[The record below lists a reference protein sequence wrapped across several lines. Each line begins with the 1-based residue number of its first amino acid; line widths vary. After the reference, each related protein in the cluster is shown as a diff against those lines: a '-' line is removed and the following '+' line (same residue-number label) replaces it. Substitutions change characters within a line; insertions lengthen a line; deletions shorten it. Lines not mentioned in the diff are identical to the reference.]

1 MDLRRWLWN
10 EKGNVLLFTIV
21 LVVPLMII
29 FGGLALDLA
38 HLGTADNELQ
48 RSLDAAALAGAGKL
62 GYNSSVWDA
71 ARLSAQSY
79 ALLNPVRLAWDT
91 GYAANRDSASVN
103 LTLNGTGTT
112 GNAPN
117 GHIVLG
123 HWDGAGFTPYPA
135 AAENTVNAVLCRY
148 QTTIP
153 MTFLG
158 LLGFATLPVSGQSI
172 AWATQPVTP
181 PVNECVFPIALSSCF
196 FGGST
201 SAGCG
206 ATVTFIS
213 SSGGSAVGGN
223 TAAWASIVPGQ
234 GANDANILAQVKA
247 AAGGACSGAGLSTGD
262 SEPTNNGQ
270 LNNVVNWLMGNDPNA
285 FPAKYAASQ
294 QLVVKKADGTD
305 AYRGKGWEVY
315 VPVIDTGA
323 GCPPGAING
332 SLPIVGWTRF
342 VITQVQGKNGQCAV
356 ANHWSGNPW
365 DEHCFDTKNGTATNL
380 PPGWSG
386 QTGLFGYYDC
396 QYSPAPPS
404 TTAGPITATA
414 RLRLV
419 Q

>member
-1 MDLRRWLWN
+1 MMNLRRWLWN
-10 EKGNVLLFTIV
+10 EKGNVLLFTTA

-38 HLGTADNELQ
+38 HLGTADDELQ

-62 GYNSSVWDA
+62 GFDSTVFPA
-71 ARLSAQSY
+71 ARASAQNY
-79 ALLNPVRLAWDT
+79 ALLNPIRTPPYPPSATADPTW
-91 GYAANRDSASVN
+91 ASVN
-103 LTLNGTGTT
+103 LNLNTA
-112 GNAPN
+112 NAAN
-117 GHIVLG
+117 GDIVLG
-123 HWDGAGFTPYPA
+123 HWDGASFTPTLTGT
-135 AAENTVNAVLCRY
+135 EVNAVLCRY
-148 QTTIP
+148 QTTVP
-153 MTFLG
+153 MTFLR
-158 LLGFATLPVSGQSI
+158 LLGFTNLPVSGEAI

-181 PVNECVFPIALSSCF
+181 PQDECVFPIALSSCF

-213 SSGGSAVGGN
+213 SASGSAVGGN

-234 GANDANILAQVKA
+234 AANDANILAQVKT

-262 SEPTNNGQ
+262 NEPVNNGQ

-285 FPAKYAASQ
+285 FPAKYAASPE
-294 QLVVKKADGTD
+294 LVVKKADGTD

-315 VPVIDTGA
+315 VPVINTGGA
-323 GCPPGAING
+323 CPPAAING

-365 DEHCFDTKNGTATNL
+365 DAHCFTTKNGTATNL

-396 QYSPAPPS
+396 KYSPAPPS

-419 Q
+419 R